1 MVTAS
6 RRLKD
11 HSTVVTQLN
20 HPKWYKNK
28 NMVQLLSMC
37 AIPMLLLLV
46 FNYIPMGGLV
56 IAFKDYRFDLGIFG
70 SQWVGMKN
78 FEFLIAS
85 NDFVRI
91 TRNTLLLNALFIST
105 STVGAVIAALL
116 LYEITNRLCI
126 KVYQTILIIPY
137 FLSWVIVG
145 YMTYALLNPQYGFIN
160 VIIRSFGG
168 EGIDWYSEPGYWPAI
183 LAIANLWKSMGI
195 NCITFY
201 AGMMGIDR
209 SYYEAAE
216 VDGANR
222 FQATWHITLPS
233 IRPLIIIMTI
243 LAIGNI
249 FRADFGLFYQLTR
262 DVGKLYS
269 TTDVIDT
276 YIYRTMKIGT
286 NGLTM
291 SAAAGFLQSVV
302 GFVMILLTN
311 YIVNRL
317 DSDCAL
323 F

>member
-1 MVTAS
+1 MKTAAPP
-6 RRLKD
+6 K
-11 HSTVVTQLN
+11 LN
-20 HPKWYKNK
+20 QNKWYKNK
-28 NMVQLLSMC
+28 NMIQLLSMC
-37 AIPMLLLLV
+37 AIPLLLLLI

-56 IAFKDYRFDLGIFG
+56 IAFKDYRFDLGILG
-70 SQWVGMKN
+70 SNWVGWKN
-78 FEFLIAS
+78 FEFLIRS
-85 NDFVRI
+85 NDFTRI
-91 TRNTLLLNALFIST
+91 TRNTLLLNSLFIAT
-105 STVGAVIAALL
+105 GTVGAVVTALM
-116 LYEITNRLCI
+116 LYEVSVRLCI
-126 KVYQTILIIPY
+126 KIYQTILIIPY

-160 VIIRSFGG
+160 VVLKSFGMA
-168 EGIDWYSEPGYWPAI
+168 GIDWYSEPKYWPAI
-183 LAIANLWKSMGI
+183 LTLAYLWKNIGI
-195 NCITFY
+195 NCITYY
-201 AGMMGIDR
+201 AGMMGVDR

-222 FQATWHITLPS
+222 FQAIWHVTLPS

-286 NGLTM
+286 DGLSM
-291 SAAAGFLQSVV
+291 SAATGLLQSVV
-302 GFVMILLTN
+302 GFIMIILTN
-311 YIVNRL
+311 YVVNRI